1 MWLMNVPRSL
11 PVSIQNYGFIYTF
24 RNIVFNYEI
33 SVISIFFKPLQSKG
47 NYLSFYVSMCFVFG
61 CFISCHPIQYLL
73 SYQKEKSEGKKW
85 HMFKFSSVIS
95 YLILVFKSYVG
106 RGKQQVSNITLDEKQ
121 NNPKY
126 VFNICKHQNPNLI
139 HYILWLFYPV
149 LIFFF
154 FFEYSGSP
162 DFQAL
167 IQMLNFSFQL

>member
-1 MWLMNVPRSL
+1 MCLGHFLFLFKTMAL
-11 PVSIQNYGFIYTF
+11 FIHSETLF
-24 RNIVFNYEI
+24 STMKFQW
-33 SVISIFFKPLQSKG
+33 SQFFFKPLQSKG
-47 NYLSFYVSMCFVFG
+47 NYLSFYVPMCFVFG

-154 FFEYSGSP
+154 FFLSILVHQI
-162 DFQAL
+162 FKHW
-167 IQMLNFSFQL
+167 FRC